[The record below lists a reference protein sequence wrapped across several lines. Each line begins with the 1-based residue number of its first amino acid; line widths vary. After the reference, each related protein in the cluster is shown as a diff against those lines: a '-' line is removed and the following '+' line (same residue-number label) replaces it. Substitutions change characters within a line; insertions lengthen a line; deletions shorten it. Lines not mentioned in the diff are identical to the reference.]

1 MTTQQTKQ
9 VTFPGLPS
17 NRPKVSFNPENMAE
31 GGLPL
36 DKVDAKWTGTRFEV
50 FTYRTKEGQEV
61 GRPSISFGVDFV
73 FKDQAGEDKTQR
85 QQYSVGSTDLWGIE
99 SDGQVL
105 VPLRGEGQEITKT
118 SNFAALTT
126 ALRACGF
133 PPEFLDLNFAG
144 VFNGLVAHMEQRP
157 QPEREG
163 LSGTRVDST
172 TGQERV
178 RTHPLPT
185 QLRNRPTEQGYTGQ
199 APAQAPTVTRRGVA
213 PKPVAP
219 APAPAPTAPVSA
231 AATANGAIDP
241 GVLVEIMSEALADK
255 PLALNLLRIK
265 VGTLARARSLDPK
278 VAAQSLKTE
287 DDVVALGD
295 GVLEVVEEGGKRVIR
310 LAS

>member
-1 MTTQQTKQ
+1 M
-9 VTFPGLPS
+9 
-17 NRPKVSFNPENMAE
+17 
-31 GGLPL
+31 
-36 DKVDAKWTGTRFEV
+36 
-50 FTYRTKEGQEV
+50 
-61 GRPSISFGVDFV
+61 
-73 FKDQAGEDKTQR
+73 
-85 QQYSVGSTDLWGIE
+85 
-99 SDGQVL
+99 
-105 VPLRGEGQEITKT
+105 
-118 SNFAALTT
+118 
-126 ALRACGF
+126 
-133 PPEFLDLNFAG
+133 
-144 VFNGLVAHMEQRP
+144 
-157 QPEREG
+157 
-163 LSGTRVDST
+163 
-172 TGQERV
+172 
-178 RTHPLPT
+178 
-185 QLRNRPTEQGYTGQ
+185 
-199 APAQAPTVTRRGVA
+199 A